1 MRSRETGLRETGYH
15 SEHMNDS
22 DEKAESRKEL
32 ARRIRREAYQR
43 AKERR
48 AEDPK
53 FIALKEAMK
62 ERRRVAAREANA
74 RKKASIAARK
84 ENEKVARQTE
94 RDQQRSHADGE
105 LMKLVTRG
113 PSGSSGPYDVN

>member
-1 MRSRETGLRETGYH
+1 
-15 SEHMNDS
+15 MNDS

-32 ARRIRREAYQR
+32 AKRIRRAAYQR

-94 RDQQRSHADGE
+94 RDQQRSQTDGE
-105 LMKLVTRG
+105 LMKLVARG
-113 PSGSSGPYDVN
+113 PSGPYDVN